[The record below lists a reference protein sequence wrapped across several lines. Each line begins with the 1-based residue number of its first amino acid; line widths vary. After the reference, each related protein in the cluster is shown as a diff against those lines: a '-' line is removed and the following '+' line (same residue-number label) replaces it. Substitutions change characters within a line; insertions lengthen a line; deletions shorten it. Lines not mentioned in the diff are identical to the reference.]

1 MNTNAAEG
9 LVQRLLSLP
18 VFRSEWVLWLLLG
31 LSLLSVAV
39 MVERWFFYRRRKIN
53 FEAVKDEF
61 AKDLDKG
68 DFDAAAK
75 LLAKH
80 DSLETNV
87 ALAGLRGYEKG
98 PESVEELLA
107 GALSRGKS
115 EYERRLSILATLASN
130 SPFIGLFG
138 TVLGIIRSFKEMS
151 KDIANAS
158 TGVMSGIAE
167 ALVATAVGLLVAI
180 PAVVAYNVFKGMV
193 NVLSGGVTIN
203 HHAFAAL
210 APEQVINRS
219 IERLTFDIPQSYI
232 HRGYCRH
239 GNWATPPIGAAI
251 KILPYVFG
259 LKRIAA
265 NNTWNYMV
273 GEITRY
279 R

>member
-1 MNTNAAEG
+1 MHTNAAEG

-75 LLAKH
+75 LLAKY

-87 ALAGLRGYEKG
+87 TLAGLRGYEKG
-98 PESVEELLA
+98 PESVEELIA

-158 TGVMSGIAE
+158 TGVMAGIAE

-193 NVLSGGVTIN
+193 KDAVTNTDGLTRVLM
-203 HHAFAAL
+203 A
-210 APEQVINRS
+210 E
-219 IERLTFDIPQSYI
+219 
-232 HRGYCRH
+232 
-239 GNWATPPIGAAI
+239 
-251 KILPYVFG
+251 
-259 LKRIAA
+259 LKSAGKTA
-265 NNTWNYMV
+265 K
-273 GEITRY
+273 E
-279 R
+279 

>member
-1 MNTNAAEG
+1 MNTSSAEG

-61 AKDLDKG
+61 AKNLDKG

-75 LLAKH
+75 LLAKY

-98 PESVEELLA
+98 PESVEELIA
-107 GALSRGKS
+107 GALSRGKL

-138 TVLGIIRSFKEMS
+138 TVWGIMTAFKGIGETGS
-151 KDIANAS
+151 AS
-158 TGVMSGIAE
+158 LAVVAPGIAE
-167 ALVATAVGLLVAI
+167 ALIATAIGLVAAI
-180 PAVVAYNVFKGMV
+180 PAVMGYNHFQHKIK
-193 NVLSGGVTIN
+193 VLIAEMDSFSTEFLNIVQRT
-203 HHAFAAL
+203 FA
-210 APEQVINRS
+210 
-219 IERLTFDIPQSYI
+219 
-232 HRGYCRH
+232 
-239 GNWATPPIGAAI
+239 
-251 KILPYVFG
+251 K
-259 LKRIAA
+259 
-265 NNTWNYMV
+265 
-273 GEITRY
+273 
-279 R
+279 